1 MFEQLSN
8 DQVISILNRMD
19 AEQRVFEQLNTARVH
34 VRSVI
39 QRFEEISVLLPNL
52 EKQKIEIELSI
63 GELSQRYQSLEVK
76 LKKELSEGLIKLEKE
91 LEINVR
97 ALRETL
103 SRDQKRFNV
112 LHKNLF
118 EKEERF
124 AKREAELDVLIVNK
138 EKALDEITTSFEEF
152 KKQHGLGGGL

>member
-103 SRDQKRFNV
+103 NRDQNRFDV
-112 LHKNLF
+112 LHKNLL
-118 EKEERF
+118 EKEEWC
-124 AKREAELDVLIVNK
+124 AEREAELDVLIVNN
-138 EKALDEITTSFEEF
+138 EKALNEITTSFEEF